1 MPVYAPV
8 IGTGINNNYSFSTF
22 STSPPV
28 SGSVYTIDGAGG
40 TDTFVFAKGV
50 TYLNKFLS
58 TGFTIAPADA
68 SGVIVVTGASAGGT
82 QLTFNLKSVEQL
94 VFGNG
99 TVQLVYNVNQLPTGA
114 VTISG
119 TPTQNQ
125 TLTAVSTLADANGL
139 GTLSYQ
145 WSAAD
150 VAITGA
156 TASTLTLA
164 EAQVGKAIT
173 VKVSYTDLL
182 GTAESV
188 LSTATAAVT
197 NVNDLPSGAV
207 TISGT
212 ATQGQTLTAVT
223 SALADPD
230 GLGAFSYQW
239 YAGGTVITG
248 ATGITRVLTLAE
260 VGKVITVKASY
271 TDGHGTLENVISSAT
286 AAVAHLNTAPTGS
299 VTITGTATQG
309 QTLTASNSLADVD
322 GITPPITYQWYAGG
336 TAITGAT
343 GNTHV
348 LTQTEV
354 GKAITVKAGY
364 TDGFSTVES
373 VGSAATTAV
382 ANVNDLPT
390 GSVTISGTA
399 STGQTLTASSN
410 TLADLDGITPPITYQ
425 WKANG
430 TVISG
435 ATGSTYLLTLAE
447 ANKTITA
454 TASYT
459 DGYGAV
465 ESVTSAATAAVFTNT
480 APTGAVTIG
489 GTVTQNQQLTAVTS
503 ALVDVDGLGSFSY
516 QWKANGVAIAGA
528 TASTLTLAEAQ
539 VGKTITVQTSYT
551 DGRGAFESVVSTATA
566 AVVNVNDAPTGAV
579 TISGTAT
586 QGQTLT
592 AVTSALAD
600 PDGLGAFSYQWY
612 AGGTAITGATGITR
626 VLTLAEVGKVI
637 TVKASYTDG
646 HDTPESVTSSA
657 TAAVAHINTAPTGS
671 VTITGTATQGQTLT
685 ASNSLA
691 DVDGI
696 TPPITY
702 QWYAG
707 GTAITG
713 ATGNTHVLTQT
724 EVGKAITVKAGYTD
738 GFSTVESVGSA
749 ATTAVANVNDLPT
762 GSVTI
767 SGTASTGQTLT
778 ASSNTLADLDG
789 ITPPITY
796 QWKAN
801 GTVISGATG
810 STYLLTLAEANKTI
824 TATASYTDGYGA
836 VESVT
841 SAATAAVF
849 TNTAPTG
856 AVTIGGTVTQNQQ
869 LTAVTSALVDVDG
882 LGSFSYQ
889 WKANGVAIA
898 GATASTLT
906 LAEAQVG
913 KTITVQTS
921 YTDGRGAFES
931 VLSTATAAVVNVND
945 LPTGAV
951 TISGTATQN
960 QTLTAVTSALA
971 DPDGLGTFSYQW
983 KDAGTAITGATA
995 STLTL
1000 AEAQVGKAITVNVNY
1015 TDGHGTAESVLSTA
1029 TAAVVNVND
1038 APTGAVTI
1046 TGTAT
1051 EEHTLT
1057 ASTSTLAD
1065 ADGLGTITY
1074 KWYTGATLISGTA
1087 VASTYTL
1094 KESDV
1099 NKDINVVATYTDGH
1113 STVEQVSSAV
1123 VPYGVTISSETANGT
1138 VTTTTTVHEVTDR
1151 TAIHL
1156 VPGILDVTLPEDIGL
1171 VEREF
1176 TGTAINGLAAQLGAD
1191 PLISRDLLPGIN
1203 AYVATAPQQ
1212 VTVRSLS
1219 FDTSSQPI
1227 LISGVGTVGQE
1238 ALVIDANGSNLKLD
1252 NVEFALV
1259 IGPATITGGA
1269 GNNVVYA
1276 DRANQHIVL
1285 GVGDDTLHGG
1295 AGDDYIGSLAGNDHL
1310 FGDAGNDTLS
1320 GGADNDTLDGG
1331 AGTDTAVFSGN
1342 FLDYA
1347 ITYDTLSSSY
1357 TITDTVAGRDGT
1369 DVVTNVELF
1378 QFLDF
1383 PNGKT
1388 DIIAPTV
1395 ASFAPAD
1402 AATGVAVGSNI
1413 VLNFSE
1419 AIQKGTGLIEIR
1431 SGSLTGNVVASSAD
1445 ATISGSAL
1453 TINPTADLTTGTHYY
1468 VTLANGSIDDLAGN
1482 HYAGTS
1488 AYDFTTASAATAFAA
1503 SDSGGGGGAGV
1514 ALAGVGAL
1522 GLLAFVLF

>member
-1 MPVYAPV
+1 MPVYTPV

-322 GITPPITYQWYAGG
+322 GITPPITYQWYAAG

-343 GNTHV
+343 GSTRV

-354 GKAITVKAGY
+354 GKVITVQASY
-364 TDGFSTVES
+364 TDGFSKVES
-373 VGSAATTAV
+373 VGSVATTE
-382 ANVNDLPT
+382 
-390 GSVTISGTA
+390 VT
-399 STGQTLTASSN
+399 
-410 TLADLDGITPPITYQ
+410 
-425 WKANG
+425 
-430 TVISG
+430 
-435 ATGSTYLLTLAE
+435 
-447 ANKTITA
+447 
-454 TASYT
+454 
-459 DGYGAV
+459 
-465 ESVTSAATAAVFTNT
+465 
-480 APTGAVTIG
+480 
-489 GTVTQNQQLTAVTS
+489 
-503 ALVDVDGLGSFSY
+503 
-516 QWKANGVAIAGA
+516 
-528 TASTLTLAEAQ
+528 
-539 VGKTITVQTSYT
+539 
-551 DGRGAFESVVSTATA
+551 
-566 AVVNVNDAPTGAV
+566 
-579 TISGTAT
+579 
-586 QGQTLT
+586 
-592 AVTSALAD
+592 
-600 PDGLGAFSYQWY
+600 
-612 AGGTAITGATGITR
+612 
-626 VLTLAEVGKVI
+626 
-637 TVKASYTDG
+637 
-646 HDTPESVTSSA
+646 
-657 TAAVAHINTAPTGS
+657 
-671 VTITGTATQGQTLT
+671 
-685 ASNSLA
+685 
-691 DVDGI
+691 
-696 TPPITY
+696 
-702 QWYAG
+702 
-707 GTAITG
+707 
-713 ATGNTHVLTQT
+713 
-724 EVGKAITVKAGYTD
+724 
-738 GFSTVESVGSA
+738 
-749 ATTAVANVNDLPT
+749 NVNDLPT

-1057 ASTSTLAD
+1057 ASTST
-1065 ADGLGTITY
+1065 
-1074 KWYTGATLISGTA
+1074 
-1087 VASTYTL
+1087 
-1094 KESDV
+1094 
-1099 NKDINVVATYTDGH
+1099 
-1113 STVEQVSSAV
+1113 
-1123 VPYGVTISSETANGT
+1123 
-1138 VTTTTTVHEVTDR
+1138 
-1151 TAIHL
+1151 
-1156 VPGILDVTLPEDIGL
+1156 
-1171 VEREF
+1171 
-1176 TGTAINGLAAQLGAD
+1176 
-1191 PLISRDLLPGIN
+1191 
-1203 AYVATAPQQ
+1203 
-1212 VTVRSLS
+1212 
-1219 FDTSSQPI
+1219 
-1227 LISGVGTVGQE
+1227 
-1238 ALVIDANGSNLKLD
+1238 
-1252 NVEFALV
+1252 
-1259 IGPATITGGA
+1259 
-1269 GNNVVYA
+1269 
-1276 DRANQHIVL
+1276 
-1285 GVGDDTLHGG
+1285 
-1295 AGDDYIGSLAGNDHL
+1295 
-1310 FGDAGNDTLS
+1310 
-1320 GGADNDTLDGG
+1320 
-1331 AGTDTAVFSGN
+1331 
-1342 FLDYA
+1342 
-1347 ITYDTLSSSY
+1347 
-1357 TITDTVAGRDGT
+1357 
-1369 DVVTNVELF
+1369 
-1378 QFLDF
+1378 
-1383 PNGKT
+1383 
-1388 DIIAPTV
+1388 
-1395 ASFAPAD
+1395 
-1402 AATGVAVGSNI
+1402 
-1413 VLNFSE
+1413 
-1419 AIQKGTGLIEIR
+1419 
-1431 SGSLTGNVVASSAD
+1431 
-1445 ATISGSAL
+1445 
-1453 TINPTADLTTGTHYY
+1453 
-1468 VTLANGSIDDLAGN
+1468 
-1482 HYAGTS
+1482 
-1488 AYDFTTASAATAFAA
+1488 
-1503 SDSGGGGGAGV
+1503 
-1514 ALAGVGAL
+1514 
-1522 GLLAFVLF
+1522 